1 MQRFVL
7 CVERLQLAVDSRHPR
22 LPVFAQRLSGRFPF
36 APDRLPRF
44 LPGVLHPAVNGRVR
58 VVLAV
63 LSHRRLFGVV
73 LLRFR
78 VGHRRVAQFLCRQHV
93 PFAVFNRRLLF
104 LDDLRRRF
112 HRPRGFLCFP
122 FVALR
127 VRLGV
132 PRRVEASML
141 VFAADQLFG
150 GLLAFLLLFGVA
162 VK

>member
-22 LPVFAQRLSGRFPF
+22 LPVFAQRLPF

-78 VGHRRVAQFLCRQHV
+78 VGHRRVA
-93 PFAVFNRRLLF
+93 
-104 LDDLRRRF
+104 
-112 HRPRGFLCFP
+112 
-122 FVALR
+122 
-127 VRLGV
+127 
-132 PRRVEASML
+132 
-141 VFAADQLFG
+141 
-150 GLLAFLLLFGVA
+150 
-162 VK
+162 